1 MAPRALLL
9 AGRAT
14 EEVRAAPKVV
24 IRPVAAGKEARAVAV
39 LRQAREDRRVRLEV
53 DLRRGRV
60 NQALAKAVLRPAKE
74 KQALAEVD
82 LHLARE
88 KQAPRAGSNYR

>member
-24 IRPVAAGKEARAVAV
+24 IRPAAAGKEARAVAV
-39 LRQAREDRRVRLEV
+39 RHREREDRRARLEV
-53 DLRRGRV
+53 VLRRGRV
-60 NQALAKAVLRPAKE
+60 NQALAKAVLHPAKE
-74 KQALAEVD
+74 NQALAEAD
-82 LHLARE
+82 LRPARG
-88 KQAPRAGSNYR
+88 KQAPRAGSN

>member
-24 IRPVAAGKEARAVAV
+24 IRPAAAGKEARAVAV
-39 LRQAREDRRVRLEV
+39 RHQEREDRRARLEV
-53 DLRRGRV
+53 ALRRGRV
-60 NQALAKAVLRPAKE
+60 NQALVAKAVLHPAKE
-74 KQALAEVD
+74 NQVLAEADLRPARGKQAL
-82 LHLARE
+82 
-88 KQAPRAGSNYR
+88 RAGSN